1 MLVRFRQKDDR
12 LQVRLVVTRRVAGP
26 VRQESFTNLG
36 AITLPPSVADR
47 LAFWR
52 GLHERL
58 AKLSHRVDAET
69 HAKIL
74 TAIHARVPIVTAAE
88 QRTISLET
96 PRPTSLSVHD
106 MDASTVRDNNGLI
119 ATAERP
125 PRKRR
130 NRKSEQRL
138 LNTVRAD

>member
-12 LQVRLVVTRRVAGP
+12 LQVRLVVTRRVARR
-26 VRQESFTNLG
+26 VRHEHVASLG

-47 LAFWR
+47 LVFWR

-96 PRPTSLSVHD
+96 PKPARGNVHG
-106 MDASTVRDNNGLI
+106 MHLGMVRDMIG
-119 ATAERP
+119 TAERLA
-125 PRKRR
+125 RKRR
-130 NRKSEQRL
+130 GHE
-138 LNTVRAD
+138 

>member
-1 MLVRFRQKDDR
+1 MLVRFHQKVDW
-12 LQVRLVVTRRVAGP
+12 LKVRLVVTRRVARR
-26 VRQESFTNLG
+26 VRHEHVASLG

-106 MDASTVRDNNGLI
+106 MDPSTVRDNKGLI

-125 PRKRR
+125 RRKRR
-130 NRKSEQRL
+130 NRKTEQRL

>member
-1 MLVRFRQKDDR
+1 MLVRFRQKDDW
-12 LQVRLVVTRRVAGP
+12 LQVRLVVTRRAAGRA
-26 VRQESFTNLG
+26 RQERVTNLG

-58 AKLSHRVDAET
+58 AKLSNRIDTGT

-74 TAIHARVPIVTAAE
+74 TSIHARVPIVTAAE

-96 PRPTSLSVHD
+96 PRPSRLSVHV
-106 MDASTVRDNNGLI
+106 DASTVRDNKGLI

-125 PRKRR
+125 ARKRR
-130 NRKSEQRL
+130 NRKSERRL
-138 LNTVRAD
+138 LKTVRAD

>member
-12 LQVRLVVTRRVAGP
+12 LQVRLAVTRRVAGP
-26 VRQESFTNLG
+26 VRQERFTNLG
-36 AITLPPSVADR
+36 VITLPPSVADR

-58 AKLSHRVDAET
+58 AKLSHRVDT
-69 HAKIL
+69 GTQAKIL

-88 QRTISLET
+88 QKTISLER

-106 MDASTVRDNNGLI
+106 MDASTVRDNKRLI

-125 PRKRR
+125 ARKRR
-130 NRKSEQRL
+130 S
-138 LNTVRAD
+138 